1 MAVLVGADGAA
12 QINLGGGLKY
22 VANIRSWRASL
33 KRDMLRRTTLADEA
47 ERRTGGLADW
57 SGDFEFRLQFSDD
70 ATAAQSSW
78 QILDFALTNTD
89 DDLKADISLILQRY
103 QLPPDCDLFDNTIAG
118 VISLNGT
125 VVIGDVSLNC
135 EDPEQPIIAVASW
148 QGDGA
153 LVPYRSD
160 QDPP

>member
-1 MAVLVGADGAA
+1 MAVIVGADGAA

-22 VANIRSWRASL
+22 IANIRSWRASL

-47 ERRTGGLADW
+47 EKRTGGLADW

-70 ATAAQSSW
+70 TSVAQSAW
-78 QILDFALTNTD
+78 QMLNFALTNTD
-89 DDLKADISLILQRY
+89 DALKAELSLMLQSY
-103 QLPPDCDLFDNTIAG
+103 KLPPDYDIFDTTVAG
-118 VISLNGT
+118 VIKLTGT

-148 QGDGA
+148 AGDGPLTPVRA
-153 LVPYRSD
+153 
-160 QDPP
+160 